1 MNAGVR
7 LAASVQPLLFI
18 VHYSLFIIQTMPLH
32 VVDKLLD
39 GVLILEARGR
49 ITLGPETESLRQRI
63 KAASDSHQRIVLDLA
78 GVDYIDS
85 AGLGTLVAGAASV
98 RRAGGELKLANLT
111 ARVRDLMQI
120 TRLSTLFEVYD
131 SLDKARSSFPPSASK

>member
-1 MNAGVR
+1 M
-7 LAASVQPLLFI
+7 S
-18 VHYSLFIIQTMPLH
+18 LH

-49 ITLGPETESLRQRI
+49 ITLGPETESLRQRLRS
-63 KAASDSHQRIVLDLA
+63 AGDSHKRIVLDLA

-131 SLDKARSSFPPSASK
+131 SLDKARSSFTASASN

>member
-1 MNAGVR
+1 M
-7 LAASVQPLLFI
+7 
-18 VHYSLFIIQTMPLH
+18 SLHI
-32 VVDKLLD
+32 VDKLLD
-39 GVLILEARGR
+39 GVLVLEARGR
-49 ITLGPETESLRQRI
+49 ITLGPETESLRQRL
-63 KAASDSHQRIVLDLA
+63 KSAVDSGHKRIVLDLD

-98 RRAGGELKLANLT
+98 RRSEGELRLANLT

-131 SLDKARSSFPPSASK
+131 SLDKARASFGASASN

>member
-1 MNAGVR
+1 MA
-7 LAASVQPLLFI
+7 
-18 VHYSLFIIQTMPLH
+18 LH

-63 KAASDSHQRIVLDLA
+63 KSASDSHKRIVLDLA

-98 RRAGGELKLANLT
+98 QRAGGELKLANLT
-111 ARVRDLMQI
+111 ARVHDLMQI

-131 SLDKARSSFPPSASK
+131 SLDKARSSFAASASN

>member
-1 MNAGVR
+1 
-7 LAASVQPLLFI
+7 
-18 VHYSLFIIQTMPLH
+18 MPLH
-32 VVDKLLD
+32 VLDKLLD

-49 ITLGPETESLRQRI
+49 ITLGPETESLRQRL
-63 KAASDSHQRIVLDLA
+63 KDTSESGHKQIVLDLA

-85 AGLGTLVAGAASV
+85 AGLGTLVSGAASV

-111 ARVRDLMQI
+111 SRVRDLMQI

-131 SLDKARSSFPPSASK
+131 SLDKARSSYTRSATIP

>member
-1 MNAGVR
+1 
-7 LAASVQPLLFI
+7 
-18 VHYSLFIIQTMPLH
+18 MPLH
-32 VVDKLLD
+32 VLDKLLD

-49 ITLGPETESLRQRI
+49 ITLGPETEFLRQRL
-63 KAASDSHQRIVLDLA
+63 KNTGESGHKQIVLDLA

-111 ARVRDLMQI
+111 SRVRDLMQI

-131 SLDKARSSFPPSASK
+131 SLDKARSSFTRSATTP

>member
-1 MNAGVR
+1 
-7 LAASVQPLLFI
+7 
-18 VHYSLFIIQTMPLH
+18 MPLH

-39 GVLILEARGR
+39 DVLVLEARGR
-49 ITLGPETESLRQRI
+49 ITLGPETESLRTRLKNTAESGHKQ
-63 KAASDSHQRIVLDLA
+63 IVLDLA

-111 ARVRDLMQI
+111 YRVRDLMQI

-131 SLDKARSSFPPSASK
+131 SLDKARSSFAASASS

>member
-1 MNAGVR
+1 
-7 LAASVQPLLFI
+7 
-18 VHYSLFIIQTMPLH
+18 MPLH
-32 VVDKLLD
+32 VVDKLLE

-49 ITLGPETESLRQRI
+49 ITLGPETESLRQRLRN
-63 KAASDSHQRIVLDLA
+63 ASESGHKQIVLDLA

-85 AGLGTLVAGAASV
+85 AGLGTLVSGAASV

-111 ARVRDLMQI
+111 SRVSDLMQI

-131 SLDKARSSFPPSASK
+131 SLDKARFSFPVSASN

>member
-1 MNAGVR
+1 
-7 LAASVQPLLFI
+7 
-18 VHYSLFIIQTMPLH
+18 MPLH

-49 ITLGPETESLRQRI
+49 ITLGRETESLRQRL
-63 KAASDSHQRIVLDLA
+63 KAAGDSGHKHIVLDLE

-111 ARVRDLMQI
+111 ARVHDLMQI

-131 SLDKARSSFPPSASK
+131 SLDKARTSFTASASN

>member
-1 MNAGVR
+1 M
-7 LAASVQPLLFI
+7 S
-18 VHYSLFIIQTMPLH
+18 LH

-39 GVLILEARGR
+39 GVLVLEARGR
-49 ITLGPETESLRQRI
+49 ITLGPETESLRQRL
-63 KAASDSHQRIVLDLA
+63 KSAGDSHKHIVLDLA

-120 TRLSTLFEVYD
+120 TRLSTLFDVYD
-131 SLDKARSSFPPSASK
+131 SLDKARSSFAASASN